1 VHRRATILSPPA
13 KDSNTMT
20 KTMTK
25 RVNLAALLGGVALLA
40 SFAAPLQASAQS
52 DTGPDRIKIGALS
65 CHESAGWGFIFGSS
79 HAVRC
84 TFSSGDRV
92 EYYDGSIGKFGV
104 DIGYQQAGVLLWE
117 VVAPTDHKGPDA
129 LAGHY
134 GGLTAGAAIGVGLD
148 ANALVGGSDSAISL
162 QPLSIEGTT
171 GLNIAAGVGELTL
184 HAANGRPHAGM

>member
-1 VHRRATILSPPA
+1 
-13 KDSNTMT
+13 MT
-20 KTMTK
+20 KIMNK
-25 RVNLAALLGGVALLA
+25 RVNIAALLGGVALLG
-40 SFAAPLQASAQS
+40 SLAAPLQASAQS
-52 DTGPDRIKIGALS
+52 NTGPDRIKIGALS

-79 HAVRC
+79 HALRC

-104 DIGYQQAGVLLWE
+104 DVGYQKAGVLLWE
-117 VVAPTDHKGPDA
+117 VVAPTDHNGPDA

-134 GGLTAGAAIGVGLD
+134 GGLTAGATIGLGLD
-148 ANALVGGSDSAISL
+148 ANVLVGGSNSAISL

-184 HAANGRPHAGM
+184 HPASERPHDGM